1 MERVLNDISARLRG
15 VTRVRVG
22 FLEGSTYPDGKPVA
36 MIAAIQEWGTADGR
50 IPSRPFFRTMIKQKQ
65 REWGPAMAGL
75 LKNNGYDIRRTLD
88 ITGQAIA
95 GQLRDSIVNGA
106 WVPNAPSTVVKKGF
120 DKPLIDTSHMLNS
133 VDHQV
138 I

>member
-1 MERVLNDISARLRG
+1 MQRRMRG
-15 VTRVRVG
+15 AHIVRVG
-22 FLEGSTYPDGKPVA
+22 FLENATYPDGKPVA
-36 MIAAIQEWGTADGR
+36 MIAAIQEWGTTDGR
-50 IPSRPFFRTMIKQKQ
+50 IPSRPFFRTMIKQKR

-88 ITGQAIA
+88 VTGQTIA

-106 WVPNAPSTVVKKGF
+106 WVPNAPSTVAAKGF